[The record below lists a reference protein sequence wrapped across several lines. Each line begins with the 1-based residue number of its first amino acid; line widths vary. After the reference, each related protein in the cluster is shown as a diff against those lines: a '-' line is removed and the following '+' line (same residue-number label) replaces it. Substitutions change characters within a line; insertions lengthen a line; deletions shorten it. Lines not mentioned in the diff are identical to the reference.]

1 MTSSKNENNVHYHEL
16 SVVQGNI
23 THCFYASKNRPNV
36 LDISLKKKRI
46 GTLCRQIIID
56 QMRVMIKKGKKITN
70 NMMLGR
76 QIRIKQMQVMKRR
89 KK

>member
-1 MTSSKNENNVHYHEL
+1 MKIMGHYREL

-36 LDISLKKKRI
+36 LNISLKRKRI
-46 GTLCRQIIID
+46 GTLCRQMIID
-56 QMRVMIKKGKKITN
+56 QMRVMIKREKITN
-70 NMMLGR
+70 NMMLCR